1 MFQVQHFVKAQ
12 LYQDENSV
20 IQDVLRYLLRARPE
34 LRIQV
39 AIYRFQTENLSLAKA
54 AHLAGVSWAQMK
66 AILIEQDISPQLGVE
81 TLDEAKEDIKAL
93 RQALTNT
100 SS

>member
-1 MFQVQHFVKAQ
+1 MFPVQHFVKAQ

-20 IQDVLRYLLRARPE
+20 IQEALRYLLRA
-34 LRIQV
+34 
-39 AIYRFQTENLSLAKA
+39 ENLSLAKA

-66 AILIEQDISPQLGVE
+66 DILIERDISPQLGVE
-81 TLDEAKEDIKAL
+81 TLDEAKEDIEAL
-93 RQALTNT
+93 RQALTSA

>member
-1 MFQVQHFVKAQ
+1 M
-12 LYQDENSV
+12 
-20 IQDVLRYLLRARPE
+20 
-34 LRIQV
+34 
-39 AIYRFQTENLSLAKA
+39 AIYRFQTENLSLTKA